1 MINFFNKRF
10 FILFFFP
17 IFLGGLSV
25 FSFQPFN
32 FFFINF
38 FSLPALFWLILYV
51 KKKSKS
57 VYRKKPFIKNLFFL
71 GTSYGFG
78 FFFFGLYWIIYAMTF
93 DDSFKIFIPFGLI
106 LIPLFLSLF
115 LSLPI
120 ILSGYLIN
128 EKISSI
134 FLVSLLFAFADFMR
148 NLTLTGFP
156 WNLWIYSF
164 SSNVENLQLIDNLG
178 FFSLN
183 LIIITLFFFPAIL
196 FFKNP
201 NKYFILSILITLFFS
216 NYFYGSYKI
225 NNKNISI
232 SNTNKK
238 INFKIVT
245 AGFQLSE
252 FKDPIDVAS
261 RLIRLS
267 EPKKKQKTIFVW
279 PEGTFMSENFLNI
292 KSNEQIRLLFKK
304 NFSKEHLIILGA
316 NTVKKYNQEEK
327 YFNSML
333 LVNNNLDIIAQYDK
347 KKLVPFGE
355 FLPLENFLNKIGM
368 KKITPGY
375 SSFSSGSGKSILE
388 LKFKENNLKL
398 LPLIC
403 YEIIFPNLIKV
414 KDNVDRYNF
423 IINIS
428 EDAWFGDSIG
438 PHQHFAKAIFRSIE
452 SRKFVIRSANKGK
465 SVFVDPNGKV
475 IKSLEPF
482 ESGNIE
488 LELPL
493 IESTEKQNKNSL
505 IFYLLLITY
514 VFIFF
519 LLRKF
524 KI

>member
-17 IFLGGLSV
+17 IILGGLSV

-38 FSLPALFWLILYV
+38 FLLPALFWLVLYV

-57 VYRKKPFIKNLFFL
+57 VYRKKPFVKNLFFL

-78 FFFFGLYWIIYAMTF
+78 FFFFSLYWIIYSMTF
-93 DDSFKIFIPFGLI
+93 DEAFKIFIPFGLI

-115 LSLPI
+115 FSLPL
-120 ILSGYLIN
+120 ILAGYLIN

-134 FLVSLLFAFADFMR
+134 FLISFLFGFGDFMR
-148 NLTLTGFP
+148 SIVLTGFP
-156 WNLWIYSF
+156 WNLWIYSL
-164 SSNVENLQLIDNLG
+164 SSIVENLQLIDRLG

-183 LIIITLFFFPAIL
+183 LIVITFFFSPAIL
-196 FFKNP
+196 FFKSS
-201 NKYFILSILITLFFS
+201 NKYLILGIFVVIFFS

-225 NNKNISI
+225 GTSETKVKN
-232 SNTNKK
+232 SNGE

-245 AGFQLSE
+245 AGLKLSE
-252 FKDPIDVAS
+252 FKDPLDVTLK
-261 RLIRLS
+261 LIRLS
-267 EPKKKQKTIFVW
+267 EPQEKKKTIFVW
-279 PEGTFMSENFLNI
+279 PEGTFMSEYFSDI
-292 KSNEQIRLLFKK
+292 KNNSKIRSLFKK
-304 NFSKEHLIILGA
+304 SFSKNHLIILGA
-316 NTVKKYNQEEK
+316 STAKKYEQKEE

-333 LVNNNLDIIAQYDK
+333 LVDNNMNIIAQYDK

-355 FLPLENFLNKIGM
+355 FLPLENFLNSVGM

-375 SSFSSGSGKSILE
+375 SSFSNGKGKPILE
-388 LKFKENNLKL
+388 FKFNEKDLKL

-403 YEIIFPNLIKV
+403 YEIIFPNLIR
-414 KDNVDRYNF
+414 DNVNKYNF
-423 IINIS
+423 IVNIS
-428 EDAWFGDSIG
+428 EDAWFGESIG

-475 IKSLEPF
+475 IKVLEPV
-482 ESGNIE
+482 EAGNIE
-488 LELPL
+488 LKLPL
-493 IESTEKQNKNSL
+493 LESAKKQNKKSL
-505 IFYLLLITY
+505 IFYSLLITY
-514 VFIFF
+514 VLTFF
-519 LLRKF
+519 VLRKF